1 MTFALIYSNWAF
13 RSGCFEPSF
22 ALRLDWRENPSFTNS
37 LRTVSALIGCPIS
50 VRAAA
55 SFSMLFDTQIKGRMG
70 SPSVAGSTS
79 RWSAGSS
86 PGSFSETARRPP
98 PARRTCPF
106 GNGSAP
112 RSALPRLSVER
123 VSPVSFD
130 TRARPPHPAV
140 RTSTAANNRCPRS
153 SSFEPTASQRCRMAS
168 SSIMRPIYACSPR
181 TGIPKTRVTPPHD
194 ARLRFSYCSRR
205 PKLGTHAQ
213 SRGTRRA
220 VRRCPWEGGRE
231 LRPSFPPI
239 AHETKDGNVMG
250 FFSQDIKNMDDL
262 FMHPLRDIYYAE
274 KQIVQALPEMIEKST
289 DAQLKQGFQSHL
301 REK

>member
-86 PGSFSETARRPP
+86 PGSFSQTARRPP

-112 RSALPRLSVER
+112 RSALPRLIVER
-123 VSPVSFD
+123 ASPVIFD

-168 SSIMRPIYACSPR
+168 SSIMRPIYACSSR

-205 PKLGTHAQ
+205 PKG
-213 SRGTRRA
+213 
-220 VRRCPWEGGRE
+220 EGE
-231 LRPSFPPI
+231 
-239 AHETKDGNVMG
+239 
-250 FFSQDIKNMDDL
+250 QDIDRDCNLGFDEANAA
-262 FMHPLRDIYYAE
+262 PLKIFGNNPHQLLGK
-274 KQIVQALPEMIEKST
+274 KQELGANALGLQLPPEGLVF
-289 DAQLKQGFQSHL
+289 A
-301 REK
+301 